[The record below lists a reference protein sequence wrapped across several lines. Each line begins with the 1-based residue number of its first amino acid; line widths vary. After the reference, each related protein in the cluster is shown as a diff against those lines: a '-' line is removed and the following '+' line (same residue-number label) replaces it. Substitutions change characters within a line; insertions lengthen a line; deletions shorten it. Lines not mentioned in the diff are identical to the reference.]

1 MSLNQQN
8 TDKLEILVIS
18 DIHESKENIEKLII
32 FCKKNYI
39 STNYIFC
46 LGDIVTIPQGK
57 QEDKSICEQKEKEIK
72 EMFILLEQINSN
84 IIYLP
89 GNHDPVTLFKDPPK
103 ITENS
108 INLHLSS
115 YKIKDDLLLIGLGG
129 SNCSIKTDETLY
141 HSYENLD
148 TKNIIWKGYPYIDDM
163 TSPNYEKS
171 DELLKNDLDKLENYI
186 NDFEGKIVLLT
197 HMGPFISN
205 TSNPFDKESIIYAGS
220 QAVNDLILKF
230 ENKIIVDLHGHSH
243 KSVGIGKVHKVKVFN
258 PGAITLGSFGFL
270 TLVKSEDTDYLWKVQ
285 KFEQHYL

>member
-1 MSLNQQN
+1 MSSNQQN
-8 TDKLEILVIS
+8 TDQLQILLVS
-18 DIHESKENIEKLII
+18 DIHESKENIQKLIN
-32 FCKKNYI
+32 FCK
-39 STNYIFC
+39 TNNIAPDYIFC
-46 LGDIVTIPQGK
+46 LGDIVTISQG
-57 QEDKSICEQKEKEIK
+57 QQDDKSICEQKEKEIK
-72 EMFILLEQINSN
+72 ELFTLLEQINTN

-171 DELLKNDLDKLENYI
+171 DELLKNDLNKLDNMI
-186 NDFEGKIVLLT
+186 NEFNGDILLIT
-197 HMGPFISN
+197 HMGPFTLN
-205 TSNPFDKESIIYAGS
+205 TSNQYLDNKVTYSGS
-220 QAVNDLILKF
+220 QSLNDFILKY
-230 ENKIIVDLHGHSH
+230 ENKIIGNIHGHSH
-243 KSVGIGKVHKVKVFN
+243 KGVGMGKLHNIKIFN
-258 PGAITLGSFGFL
+258 PGCLNLNYYGFL
-270 TLVKSEDTDYLWKVQ
+270 YLAKNEMTNYKWKINKIELMTV
-285 KFEQHYL
+285 

>member
-1 MSLNQQN
+1 MTLNQQN

-270 TLVKSEDTDYLWKVQ
+270 TLLKSEDTDYLWKVQ

>member
-270 TLVKSEDTDYLWKVQ
+270 TLLKSEDTDYLWKVQ

>member
-148 TKNIIWKGYPYIDDM
+148 TKNITWKGYPYIDDM

-270 TLVKSEDTDYLWKVQ
+270 TLLKSEDTDYLWKVQ